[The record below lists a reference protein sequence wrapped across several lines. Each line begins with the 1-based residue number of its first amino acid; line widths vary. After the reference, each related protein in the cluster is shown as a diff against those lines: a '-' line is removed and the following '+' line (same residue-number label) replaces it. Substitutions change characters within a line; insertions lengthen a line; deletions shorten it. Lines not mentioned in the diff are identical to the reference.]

1 MSGSPNLVR
10 QLCKILFQWSPLWL
24 ATTATTTALGLA
36 YITMVKEDVWVAS
49 QAMIV
54 RDEMG
59 GTLNRQGRFD
69 NKESLK
75 GALDTI
81 LEIARNPQVV
91 QHALQSQQTSDSAAI
106 SERMIND
113 FIREQLTVRSPKGS
127 EFGTTEIFYI
137 DVRHMEKP
145 QAVAL
150 NQAICTALEK
160 RLQEIRMSRYE
171 GIERELE
178 YALDIAKEQRSVSTE
193 QLKKIESQAGE
204 NLLDL
209 RSLTDSLSAGGT
221 SKAILDQLS
230 SERRQV
236 EVQKRQQQEDLR
248 FLQTL
253 EDDPARV
260 LVAPSTVLN
269 SQPGLKRMCEGLVD
283 SQLQELQL
291 SGRYTAAHPAV
302 QAAKI
307 SAESIRQQLGSEL
320 KLARAALETEIY
332 VSEQRIV
339 LLDEQIK
346 QSQQRITELAD
357 IRADYANI
365 LGEVRNRSV
374 IVEQIE
380 KDLAIAEANRRAAGQ
395 TSLVARIDSPV
406 LSDKPIG
413 PGNTTLLLASIVAGF
428 LSGIGLILLFAP
440 IDLGIKH
447 GRRWSDHIYAATQ
460 SMTQSSERRETTYSM
475 ASELKSMNTVP
486 SAVQPQ
492 TFAPLTTPP
501 ATAATPSALTHDH
514 TAAHYEPADAITS
527 NTAAPIATATR
538 LDPSRQPFSALASD
552 VDPPAA
558 IIRAIQAANLSDVP
572 IKLESTEKLRDTK
585 AMPIKSKN
593 NAAPITL
600 QDSNSATA
608 PAAALASER
617 RTRVRQQPAA
627 IFSTNSEP
635 TTIGFTNSDKV
646 AT

>member
-36 YITMVKEDVWVAS
+36 YITLVKEDLWVAS

-91 QHALQSQQTSDSAAI
+91 QIALQSQQSSESEAI
-106 SERMIND
+106 SEGKIND
-113 FIREQLTVRSPKGS
+113 FIRGQLTVRSPKGS
-127 EFGTTEIFYI
+127 EYGTTEIFYI
-137 DVRHMEKP
+137 DVRDNEKP
-145 QAVAL
+145 RAVAL

-248 FLQTL
+248 FLKTL

-291 SGRYTAAHPAV
+291 SGRYTNAHPAV

-365 LGEVRNRSV
+365 LGEVRNRSE

-406 LSDKPIG
+406 LSDKPVG
-413 PGNTTLLLASIVAGF
+413 PGNTTLLLASIVTGF
-428 LSGIGLILLFAP
+428 LSGIGLILLLAP

-447 GRRWSDHIYAATQ
+447 GRRWSDHIYAATPSPARQ
-460 SMTQSSERRETTYSM
+460 NHSAPRDTPADTPSPNA
-475 ASELKSMNTVP
+475 ASEAN
-486 SAVQPQ
+486 
-492 TFAPLTTPP
+492 
-501 ATAATPSALTHDH
+501 
-514 TAAHYEPADAITS
+514 
-527 NTAAPIATATR
+527 ATR
-538 LDPSRQPFSALASD
+538 LDSSSQPFSALASD
-552 VDPPAA
+552 IKPLAA
-558 IIRAIQAANLSDVP
+558 TIRAIQAANLAEVP
-572 IKLESTEKLRDTK
+572 IKLESTEKLCDTK
-585 AMPIKSKN
+585 AMPVQPRST
-593 NAAPITL
+593 AAPITL
-600 QDSNSATA
+600 QASSST
-608 PAAALASER
+608 AALDAARVSER
-617 RTRVRQQPAA
+617 RTRVRQQPSA
-627 IFSTNSEP
+627 IFSTDSQSSS
-635 TTIGFTNSDKV
+635 IGFTSSDKV

>member
-10 QLCKILFQWSPLWL
+10 QLCKILLQWSPLWL
-24 ATTATTTALGLA
+24 ATTATTTALGLV

-81 LEIARNPQVV
+81 LEIARNSQVV
-91 QHALQSQQTSDSAAI
+91 QQALQSQQPSGSEAI
-106 SERMIND
+106 SEGMIND
-113 FIREQLTVRSPKGS
+113 FIRGQLTVRSPKGS
-127 EFGTTEIFYI
+127 EYGTTEIFYI
-137 DVRHMEKP
+137 DVRDKERP
-145 QAVAL
+145 RAVAL
-150 NQAICTALEK
+150 NQAICAALEK

-178 YALDIAKEQRSVSTE
+178 YALDNAREQRSVSTE
-193 QLKKIESQAGE
+193 QLKKIESQAGD
-204 NLLDL
+204 NLLEL

-221 SKAILDQLS
+221 SKAILDQLG

-291 SGRYTAAHPAV
+291 SGRYTDAHPAV

-332 VSEQRIV
+332 VSEQQIV

-365 LGEVRNRSV
+365 LGEVRNRSQ
-374 IVEQIE
+374 IVEQNE
-380 KDLAIAEANRRAAGQ
+380 KDLALAEANRRAAGQ

-406 LSDKPIG
+406 LSDKPVG
-413 PGNTTLLLASIVAGF
+413 PGNTTLLLASIVTGF
-428 LSGIGLILLFAP
+428 LSGIGLILLVAP

-460 SMTQSSERRETTYSM
+460 SAARQTHS
-475 ASELKSMNTVP
+475 APLNTPADTITPNAAAP
-486 SAVQPQ
+486 SAPDVQ
-492 TFAPLTTPP
+492 L
-501 ATAATPSALTHDH
+501 D
-514 TAAHYEPADAITS
+514 TS
-527 NTAAPIATATR
+527 
-538 LDPSRQPFSALASD
+538 SRPFSAIASD
-552 VDPPAA
+552 IEPPASLV
-558 IIRAIQAANLSDVP
+558 RAIQAANLAEVP
-572 IKLESTEKLRDTK
+572 IKIESTEKLRDTK
-585 AMPIKSKN
+585 SMPVKPKN
-593 NAAPITL
+593 TAAPIML
-600 QDSNSATA
+600 QDSSSETT
-608 PAAALASER
+608 PEAAHTSER
-617 RTRVRQQPAA
+617 RTRIRQQPAA
-627 IFSTNSEP
+627 IFATGSESYS
-635 TTIGFTNSDKV
+635 IGFTGSDKV